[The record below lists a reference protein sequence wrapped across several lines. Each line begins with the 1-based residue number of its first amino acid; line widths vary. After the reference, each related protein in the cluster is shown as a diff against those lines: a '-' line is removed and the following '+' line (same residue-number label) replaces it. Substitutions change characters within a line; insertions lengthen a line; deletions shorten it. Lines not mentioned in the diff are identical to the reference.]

1 MPECYRV
8 NGPNIVSDVID
19 DEVFIINLEKG
30 IYYSLMAPGVE
41 IWEALRQGATLDQ
54 VQEWLL
60 ARFDENPGDIARAV
74 HDLVREMEAEHILV
88 RDESPQEGTIDLP
101 DEPSNQ
107 RRPFQRPVLHRY
119 TDMEAILMLDPIHE
133 VDQQGWPSAIPER

>member
-101 DEPSNQ
+101 DDPPNQ